1 MAHIKNEITPS
12 VFQGVLYYG
21 NAKAAILL
29 AVLIFAETRS
39 PVAANALVGI
49 KGIINAASLFAKV
62 FKIPLWKNDF
72 RGGLAVKIA
81 SK

>member
-29 AVLIFAETRS
+29 AVLIFAETS
-39 PVAANALVGI
+39 PDAANALVGI